1 MKSYSIYLRK
11 VLMKK
16 HSIGK
21 ILILVLLMLA
31 CVTGCAKDNSK
42 ITIVGSSALQL
53 LAEQAGNDYR
63 LTHPSSNIVVQ
74 GGGSG
79 TGLSQVQAGAV
90 QIGTSDVFAE
100 TKKGIDAKK
109 LKDYKVAV
117 VGIVPI
123 VNKGIGVKNVSMKQ
137 LRQIFTGKLTNWKQ
151 LGGKN
156 VPIIVVNRSKG
167 SGTRDSFEDIVL
179 HKQKAIK
186 SQEQDSNGAVKKI
199 VDTTP
204 GTISYISFPYAN
216 GDNIQK
222 LSIDG
227 VKPTNKNITTNKWQ
241 LWAYQHMYT
250 KGKPDKKTNTFI
262 KYMLGKK
269 VQHDLVP
276 KIGYL
281 SIDDMKVTRDSDNRV
296 IKVGK

>member
-1 MKSYSIYLRK
+1 
-11 VLMKK
+11 MKK

-21 ILILVLLMLA
+21 ILILVLLMLV

-123 VNKGIGVKNVSMKQ
+123 VNKGVGVKNVSMKQ

-199 VDTTP
+199 GDTTP

-250 KGKPDKKTNTFI
+250 KGEPDKKTKAFI

>member
-1 MKSYSIYLRK
+1 
-11 VLMKK
+11 MKK

-123 VNKGIGVKNVSMKQ
+123 VNKGVGVNNVSMKQ

-250 KGKPDKKTNTFI
+250 KPDKKTNAFI